1 MFFSTGEAKTAEM
14 KHDLEVLQYKAVK
27 AHHSNHKLAN
37 VSQLLRVTKMR
48 VRSVSYGNS
57 ITSTY
62 TRTCWTNQLQ
72 FVEHFVYQNY
82 LRGGSVAEW
91 LACWTQAQKRRVQ
104 IAVATLS
111 GNSLGQTAHTHCA
124 SVSPGL

>member
-1 MFFSTGEAKTAEM
+1 VFFSTGEAKTAEM

-48 VRSVSYGNS
+48 VQSVSYGNS

-82 LRGGSVAEW
+82 LRGGSVAKW
-91 LACWTQAQKRRVQ
+91 LACWTLAQKGRVQ
-104 IAVATLS
+104 IAVAMLS

-124 SVSPGL
+124 CVPPGL

>member
-1 MFFSTGEAKTAEM
+1 
-14 KHDLEVLQYKAVK
+14 
-27 AHHSNHKLAN
+27 
-37 VSQLLRVTKMR
+37 MR
-48 VRSVSYGNS
+48 VQSVSNGNS

-82 LRGGSVAEW
+82 LRGGSVAKW
-91 LACWTQAQKRRVQ
+91 LACWTLAQKGWVQ
-104 IAVATLS
+104 IAVAMLS

-124 SVSPGL
+124 SVPPGL

>member
-1 MFFSTGEAKTAEM
+1 M

-48 VRSVSYGNS
+48 VQSVSYGNS

-72 FVEHFVYQNY
+72 FVEHFVYQTT
-82 LRGGSVAEW
+82 LGVAQQPVVSMLDSGAEGTGSN
-91 LACWTQAQKRRVQ
+91 CSRD
-104 IAVATLS
+104 AV
-111 GNSLGQTAHTHCA
+111 G
-124 SVSPGL
+124 